1 MKKDSSHYVVQ
12 ERGSRIL
19 FRVSI
24 TILILIL
31 MLISFGS
38 GLYFSGKDQ
47 VMEDLAKEEAIYLGK
62 LTGKYSEPEKGAIQ
76 QDIDFNLFWELWDS
90 LKTRYVDQDEIT
102 DKRLFYGALKGM
114 TEAVGDPYTVFLDPQ
129 KTRSFNESMSG
140 TFEGIGAEVGIK
152 DGVLTI
158 IAPLAGM
165 PAEKAGLKAGD
176 MVLAVNEEPT
186 KDMTLDEA
194 VNKIRGE
201 EGTDVTLTILSQD
214 SEETKDLTITRG
226 VIKVDSVKTEILNGN
241 IYKIEISNFNDD
253 TEMLF
258 NKAVEEIISKDI
270 KGIILDLRNNPG
282 GYLDTS
288 VEVSS
293 EWVEEGAVV
302 IERFSDGSD
311 KKYEARGMARLK
323 DYPTVVLVN
332 MGSASAS
339 EIVSGALQDY
349 GEGIILGEK
358 TFGKGSVQSLEP
370 FSDGSSV
377 KITVAKWLTP
387 NGNSISEEGIS
398 PDIEVE
404 YTLEDYKEDKT
415 PQMDE
420 AIKTLNKMINGEDL
434 NLEKNNN

>member
-1 MKKDSSHYVVQ
+1 MKNNSHYVVR
-12 ERGSRIL
+12 EKGSHIL

-24 TILILIL
+24 IVLVLIL
-31 MLISFGS
+31 MLVSFGS
-38 GLYFSGKDQ
+38 GLYFSGKSQ
-47 VMEDLAKEEAIYLGK
+47 VVKDLAREEAIYLGK
-62 LTGKYSEPEKGAIQ
+62 LTGKYSEAKEGNIQ
-76 QDIDFNLFWELWDS
+76 QDIDFGLFWELWDS
-90 LKTRYVDQDEIT
+90 LKEKYVDGEGMS
-102 DKRLFYGALKGM
+102 DKKLFYGALKGI
-114 TEAVGDPYTVFLDPQ
+114 TEAVGDPYTVFMDPQ

-140 TFEGIGAEVGIK
+140 TFEGIGAEVGMK
-152 DGVLTI
+152 DGILTI

-176 MVLAVNEEPT
+176 MVLAVNEESSR
-186 KDMTLDEA
+186 DMTLDEA

-201 EGTDVTLTILSQD
+201 EGTDVTLTILSQN
-214 SEETKDLTITRG
+214 SEETKDIIITRG
-226 VIKVDSVKTEILNGN
+226 IIKVESIKVEILDGN

-258 NKAVEEIISKDI
+258 NEAVEEIISKDI

-293 EWVEEGAVV
+293 EWIESGPVV
-302 IERFSDGSD
+302 IEKFSDGSD
-311 KKYEARGMARLK
+311 RKYEARGSARLK
-323 DYPTVVLVN
+323 DYLTVVLVN

-349 GEGIILGEK
+349 GRAIILGEK

-387 NGNSISEEGIS
+387 NGKSISEEGIS
-398 PDIEVE
+398 PDVEVE
-404 YTLEDYKEDKT
+404 YTLEDYKQDKT

-420 AIKTLNKMINGEDL
+420 AIKILNKMINGEDL
-434 NLEKNNN
+434 NLGNNN